1 MAEQPKQRWES
12 ATVIILP
19 VIRTEGVDLANQT
32 IAPSADRR
40 NIVEL
45 WRVRELREFQR
56 RFADYGAAIN
66 NKP

>member
-1 MAEQPKQRWES
+1 MAEHDLFRRE
-12 ATVIILP
+12 AVGRVFNL
-19 VIRTEGVDLANQT
+19 VVAGVDLTNQT